1 MTKGASFDVALD
13 VSEVLPADLAS
24 RVVATL
30 SPRAKRLSLRV
41 DPANGQIV
49 LVRPKRASS
58 GVTLKFLASREA
70 WIRKHLATL
79 PPQIPFTDGADIPI
93 AGTLHRLRFAPE
105 GRGGVWREGETLM
118 ISGRPEFIARR
129 LTDWLKQEA
138 RRELTPMVHA
148 MAGLLGCKV
157 RHVTTRDTTS
167 RWGSCSPDGRL
178 SFSWR
183 LILAPRPVLIYVA
196 AHEVAHLRH
205 LNHGRAFWRTV
216 DEVLDNYVEE
226 PEMRRAAGLA
236 RDWLHRHG
244 AALHRYG

>member
-1 MTKGASFDVALD
+1 MSFDVALN
-13 VSEVLPADLAS
+13 VGEVLPQDLAS
-24 RVVATL
+24 RVIAVL
-30 SPRAKRLSLRV
+30 NPRAKRLSLRV

-49 LVRPKRASS
+49 LVRPKRASA
-58 GVTLKFLASREA
+58 GVTLRFLVSREA

-79 PPQIPFTDGADIPI
+79 PPQIPFADGANIPV
-93 AGTLHRLRFAPE
+93 AGTLHRLRLVPE

-118 ISGRPEFIARR
+118 ISGQSEFIARR
-129 LTDWLKQEA
+129 LTDWLKLEA
-138 RRELTPMVHA
+138 RRTLAPMVHT
-148 MAGLLGCKV
+148 MAEGLGCKV
-157 RHVTTRDTTS
+157 RHVTARDTTS

-196 AHEVAHLRH
+196 AHEVAHLKH

-216 DEVLDNYVEE
+216 DEVLDGYVEE
-226 PEMRRAAGLA
+226 PEMRRETGLA
-236 RDWLHRHG
+236 RDWLQRNG

>member
-1 MTKGASFDVALD
+1 MTKTVSFDVALD
-13 VSEVLPADLAS
+13 VSEVLPADIAS

-30 SPRAKRLSLRV
+30 NPRARRLSLRV
-41 DPANGQIV
+41 DPASGHIV
-49 LVRPKRASS
+49 LVRPRRASA
-58 GVTLKFLASREA
+58 GVTLKFLASREG
-70 WIRKHLATL
+70 WIRQHLARL
-79 PPQIPFTDGADIPI
+79 PPQIPFADGASIPV
-93 AGTLHRLRFAPE
+93 AGIEHRLRLAPDA
-105 GRGGVWREGETLM
+105 RGGVWREGETIL
-118 ISGRPEFIARR
+118 ISGQPEFIARR

-148 MAGLLGCKV
+148 MAGSLGCKV

-216 DEVLDNYVEE
+216 DEVLDGYVKE
-226 PEMRRAAGLA
+226 PEIRREAGLA

-244 AALHRYG
+244 AGLHRYG